1 MVAAYEG
8 AMRELNFS
16 GPEDPGAETLAK
28 TIVALCEA
36 RASAIQYVSNNVR
49 GSIRHTAGRGERLG
63 LLGCLPLL
71 LR

>member
-1 MVAAYEG
+1 
-8 AMRELNFS
+8 MRELNFS

-28 TIVALCEA
+28 TIVALAKQGE
-36 RASAIQYVSNNVR
+36 RNLSPTMGDR
-49 GSIRHTAGRGERLG
+49 GSIRHTAGRDERLG